1 MDATDSETAQLLQ
14 DRPDSP
20 GAVLRRAREE
30 RGMSIGDV
38 AEVTR
43 VAQRQLEAIER
54 SDFGALPGA
63 PYAVGFA
70 RAYARAVG
78 ADEVAV
84 ARGVREEL
92 GLMEASQRHE
102 MFEPVDPA
110 RVPPRRLAWVAAGIA
125 MILAIVYAVWRTQ
138 FFAAS
143 TDQEIADLANRAS
156 EPVAAVA
163 TGPVAAPAQ
172 LKPAGP
178 VVLTARTAIWLR
190 IYDQAGERLFEKE
203 MAQGES
209 YTVPPQANNPMILT
223 GRPDAL
229 TVTVGGKP
237 VAPLGPPDKTIVD
250 VPVSAA
256 ALLARPAAATPA
268 SPPATAAAGPA
279 RPLSPASPASAPASA
294 PVAVGGTTPAADGAS
309 STPVPAPSAD

>member
-1 MDATDSETAQLLQ
+1 MDVTDSETEHLLQ

-20 GAVLRRAREE
+20 GALLRRAREE

-43 VAQRQLEAIER
+43 IAQRQLEAIER
-54 SDFGALPGA
+54 SDFAALPGA

-78 ADEVAV
+78 ADEIAV

-125 MILAIVYAVWRTQ
+125 LMLAIAYAIWRTQ

-143 TDQEIADLANRAS
+143 TDQEIADLSNRAS
-156 EPVAAVA
+156 EPAAVVA
-163 TGPVAAPAQ
+163 NNPVSTP
-172 LKPAGP
+172 LPVPAGP
-178 VVLTARTAIWLR
+178 VVLTAQTAVWLR

-203 MAQGES
+203 MVKGES

-223 GRPDAL
+223 GRPDSL
-229 TVTVGGKP
+229 SVTVGGKP
-237 VAPLGPPDKTIVD
+237 VAPLGPPEKTIVD

-256 ALLARPAAATPA
+256 ALLARPAAATPVA
-268 SPPATAAAGPA
+268 QAVLPPATAASPHVSAP
-279 RPLSPASPASAPASA
+279 SPAAAQAVAPAESA
-294 PVAVGGTTPAADGAS
+294 TTAAS
-309 STPVPAPSAD
+309 PAPSAD

>member
-1 MDATDSETAQLLQ
+1 MDVTDSETEHPLQ

-30 RGMSIGDV
+30 RGMSLGDV
-38 AEVTR
+38 AEMTR

-54 SDFGALPGA
+54 SDFAALPGA

-110 RVPPRRLAWVAAGIA
+110 RVPPRRLAWVAAGVA
-125 MILAIVYAVWRTQ
+125 LLLAIVYAVWRTQ

-143 TDQEIADLANRAS
+143 TDQEISDLANRAS
-156 EPVAAVA
+156 TPVAAVSKEQ
-163 TGPVAAPAQ
+163 VSAPAQ
-172 LKPAGP
+172 LAPSGP
-178 VVLTARTAIWLR
+178 VVLTAQTAVWLR

-203 MAQGES
+203 MAKGES

-223 GRPDAL
+223 GRPNAL
-229 TVTVGGKP
+229 AVTVGGKP
-237 VAPLGPPDKTIVD
+237 VAPLGPPERTIVD

-256 ALLARPAAATPA
+256 ALLARSVTGATPA
-268 SPPATAAAGPA
+268 TPPVLPPATAASPHVSAP
-279 RPLSPASPASAPASA
+279 SPAAMQAVAPTESDTTAASPTPPA
-294 PVAVGGTTPAADGAS
+294 D
-309 STPVPAPSAD
+309 

>member
-1 MDATDSETAQLLQ
+1 MDATDSETEQLLQ

-20 GAVLRRAREE
+20 GVILRHAREQ

-92 GLMEASQRHE
+92 GLMETSQRHE

-125 MILAIVYAVWRTQ
+125 LMLAIIYAVWRTQ

-156 EPVAAVA
+156 VPAAVA
-163 TGPVAAPAQ
+163 PGPVAGPVQ
-172 LKPAGP
+172 QEPAGP
-178 VVLTARTAIWLR
+178 VVLTAQTAVWVR
-190 IYDQAGERLFEKE
+190 VYDQAGERLFEKE
-203 MAQGES
+203 MAKGES
-209 YTVPPQANNPMILT
+209 YTVPLQANNPMILT

-229 TVTVGGKP
+229 AVTVGGKP
-237 VAPLGPPDKTIVD
+237 VAPLGPPEKTIVD
-250 VPVSAA
+250 VPISAS
-256 ALLARPAAATPA
+256 ALLARPAMPA
-268 SPPATAAAGPA
+268 PATQAGGGTAQSA
-279 RPLSPASPASAPASA
+279 RPAPVSAAPSVPAPA
-294 PVAVGGTTPAADGAS
+294 PVAVQAAAPAPDGAAAGS
-309 STPVPAPSAD
+309 VSAPPVD